1 MAEFG
6 GKEGPEV
13 EVGRVV
19 VVWGGGKRCRLWLTK
34 KCGVR
39 GKVRLEGMVIP
50 ICRL

>member
-19 VVWGGGKRCRLWLTK
+19 VRGGGKRCRLWLTK
-34 KCGVR
+34 KCGAR
-39 GKVRLEGMVIP
+39 GEVRLEGVVIH